1 MTINESAR
9 TTSADATDVQVVVP
23 RGELDLDNL
32 LPLTLQLERAA
43 LSGPRVVL
51 DASGIT
57 FGDSSFLRVLL
68 SIGRQT
74 DLRIAAPRP
83 ALERLI
89 GIVGMDKV
97 LKIHPTVAAAKA
109 APAGETGAGEAGV
122 G

>member
-9 TTSADATDVQVVVP
+9 APQATGADIEVVVP
-23 RGELDLDNL
+23 QGELDLDNL

-43 LSGPRVVL
+43 LSGPAVIL

-68 SIGRQT
+68 AIRRQT

-83 ALERLI
+83 VMARLI
-89 GIVGMDKV
+89 HIVGMDQV
-97 LKIHPTVAAAKA
+97 LKVYPTVAAARE
-109 APAGETGAGEAGV
+109 APV
-122 G
+122 GG